1 MLKIVLISLFII
13 SYSFIALEQIVKIN
27 KSAIALFSGVLS
39 WIFVMT
45 FSSDPINLN
54 TQLGVHISE
63 IASVLFFLM
72 GAMTI
77 VELIDAHNGFDVITQ
92 KLIDVKPM
100 YLILIIGFMT
110 FFLSAVLDN
119 LTTTILIVS
128 VIRKLLP
135 EGKLR
140 LYFVGL
146 IIISANAGGAWSP
159 IGDVTTTML
168 WIGGQTSSNL
178 LISSLFLPSLINLIV
193 PLFIIYFIIH
203 KQKLFSNIL
212 VNKVIISS
220 SNRSGASFILIAGLF
235 ILLAVP
241 MFKVMFN
248 LPPFMGILFGLGLL
262 WCITEIKNGRRDDV
276 DKKNYSVAFALR
288 NIDTPSILFFLGIL
302 LSISALETCGL
313 LSSIALNIN
322 ASISN
327 QNLVLLFTGLISAII
342 DNVPLVAAYQGM
354 YSLNDHAF
362 DSSFWHLLAY
372 CSGTGGSILII
383 GSAAG
388 VVAMGIEKISF
399 RWYLKYIS
407 FLAILG
413 YLSGFLTYLILN

>member
-27 KSAIALFSGVLS
+27 KSAVAIFSGVLS

-54 TQLGVHISE
+54 TQLGFHISE

-119 LTTTILIVS
+119 LTSTILIVS

-212 VNKVIISS
+212 INKVIISS
-220 SNRSGASFILIAGLF
+220 SNRSGALFILIAGLF

-241 MFKVMFN
+241 LFKFIFN
-248 LPPFMGILFGLGLL
+248 LPPFMGMLFGLGLL
-262 WCITEIKNGRRDDV
+262 WCITEIKNRRRDDV
-276 DKKNYSVAFALR
+276 DKNNHSVAFALR

-302 LSISALETCGL
+302 LSISSLETCGL

-354 YSLNDHAF
+354 YSLKDHAS

>member
-1 MLKIVLISLFII
+1 M
-13 SYSFIALEQIVKIN
+13 
-27 KSAIALFSGVLS
+27 
-39 WIFVMT
+39 
-45 FSSDPINLN
+45 
-54 TQLGVHISE
+54 
-63 IASVLFFLM
+63 
-72 GAMTI
+72 
-77 VELIDAHNGFDVITQ
+77 
-92 KLIDVKPM
+92 
-100 YLILIIGFMT
+100 
-110 FFLSAVLDN
+110 
-119 LTTTILIVS
+119 
-128 VIRKLLP
+128 
-135 EGKLR
+135 R

-178 LISSLFLPSLINLIV
+178 LISSLFFPSLINLIV

-212 VNKVIISS
+212 INKVIISS
-220 SNRSGASFILIAGLF
+220 SNRSGTLFILIAGLF

-241 MFKVMFN
+241 LFKVIFN

-302 LSISALETCGL
+302 LSISSLETCGL

-413 YLSGFLTYLILN
+413 YLSGFITYLILN

>member
-203 KQKLFSNIL
+203 N
-212 VNKVIISS
+212 
-220 SNRSGASFILIAGLF
+220 
-235 ILLAVP
+235 
-241 MFKVMFN
+241 
-248 LPPFMGILFGLGLL
+248 
-262 WCITEIKNGRRDDV
+262 
-276 DKKNYSVAFALR
+276 
-288 NIDTPSILFFLGIL
+288 
-302 LSISALETCGL
+302 
-313 LSSIALNIN
+313 
-322 ASISN
+322 
-327 QNLVLLFTGLISAII
+327 
-342 DNVPLVAAYQGM
+342 
-354 YSLNDHAF
+354 
-362 DSSFWHLLAY
+362 
-372 CSGTGGSILII
+372 
-383 GSAAG
+383 
-388 VVAMGIEKISF
+388 
-399 RWYLKYIS
+399 
-407 FLAILG
+407 
-413 YLSGFLTYLILN
+413 